1 MRIHEVTKG
10 PQRTDE
16 GLLDTF
22 KNLAGVGPDGVPNLI
37 SPRNYAAAQE
47 KSGNAPKHQARADA
61 NIEKINA
68 DRVSRGL
75 DPLDPITRGKSL
87 DQVIDQYKRS
97 PVAKKKIKDLEA
109 DFEKEF
115 RDIKLIL
122 PIGAGGTNYQDKYY
136 MDSNSNWFNYTTNQ
150 QVTDTATLQKFN
162 NLAQSGAA
170 KATDDDFILQEP
182 THTADTPKVNQT
194 APTPATTPAAPSPGM
209 RTNPAR
215 TVKEA
220 IRNAKPGTFSKS
232 AALRNAPTT
241 PAAQPATVP
250 GQPHDLQKDFQGWAE
265 QHVPGLDAAYTLP
278 DAKQKLDAAFQQLVT
293 AQKNPDQQKKA
304 FENYMTIAYAAVA
317 YAKNQPGVAKNAGG
331 TKRRTKVNPHT
342 SQGYKLAQELNTDGA
357 DGLSMLSGQ
366 QIKKTG
372 NPALD
377 DLLSS
382 AGLTLSE
389 SQTFITKD
397 IHVKTSKGDYVKR
410 ASDQQWYDPNGV
422 LIDPVKYASYIE
434 KLDNTTAAKTRYQA
448 DAIRGKGSDTAYSKS
463 AQSGVKPEKLKLQS
477 LDEPPK
483 DPAAAMAKMQDL
495 QYRMRNASIAQLN
508 QRIEDT
514 TQKLR
519 MAKIVGTD
527 QARYLEQQLAMLI
540 ALKA

>member
-97 PVAKKKIKDLEA
+97 PVAQKKIKDLEA
-109 DFEKEF
+109 DFENTFALVLPKEKTGYGDDF
-115 RDIKLIL
+115 
-122 PIGAGGTNYQDKYY
+122 Y
-136 MDSNSNWFNYTTNQ
+136 MDANGNWFGKTTKQ
-150 QVTDTATLQKFN
+150 RVTNPNSIQTLN
-162 NLAQSGAA
+162 NLAQSGAG
-170 KATDDDFILQEP
+170 KAIDPNLVLPEP
-182 THTADTPKVNQT
+182 TQTTPPTVTQT
-194 APTPATTPAAPSPGM
+194 APTPATAPAAPPPGM